1 MNEESGAIGL
11 INLFFY
17 REGGRIGNRSFQ
29 WPVALLTFGQELDKK
44 TKNAFRSVLYT
55 VCPSTLGLLEKVIV
69 DDG

>member
-44 TKNAFRSVLYT
+44 TKNAFRSVL
-55 VCPSTLGLLEKVIV
+55 VIPSVRQHLACWKK
-69 DDG
+69 